1 MRRAD
6 QQTFSNA
13 ASRLG
18 SWILVREST
27 DAADHYRARADYVPR
42 PISCVAPAADFNT
55 GRARVAGLVVDAAI
69 HPGVFSQRQRG
80 AAVAS
85 RRFYASLGA
94 ADANG
99 LNARHAAGATPYSID
114 LDPQSPQ
121 YGSIQLGGRAV
132 YDAPVVRGVIDS
144 AGRSVS
150 ASVVAIAVGGILGG
164 TPAAMALASMPPAH
178 VDEPIL
184 AFGPGGQI
192 DRAHTAS
199 ELSMLMRRLQAQ
211 ASSPE
216 H

>member
-6 QQTFSNA
+6 QQTFSSA

-18 SWILVREST
+18 CWVLVREST
-27 DAADHYRARADYVPR
+27 DAADRYRARAGYVPR

-55 GRARVAGLVVDAAI
+55 GRAQVAGLVVDAAI

-80 AAVAS
+80 ALLAS
-85 RRFYASLGA
+85 QRFYASLGA
-94 ADANG
+94 ADAKS
-99 LNARHAAGATPYSID
+99 LNARHSAGGTPYSID

-121 YGSIQLGGRAV
+121 YGSIQLNGHAV

-150 ASVVAIAVGGILGG
+150 ARAVATAVGGILGG
-164 TPAAMALASMPPAH
+164 APAAMTLASMPPAR

-184 AFGPGGQI
+184 AFGPGGQTA
-192 DRAHTAS
+192 RAQTAS
-199 ELSMLMRRLQAQ
+199 ELTMLMRRLQAQ